1 MELYIN
7 DLEYK
12 LLNDYEIKEQAGAT
26 AIMEANIK
34 LDDKRVPQPFDTV
47 SFKRETKDF
56 GGDILLNGGI
66 TTNVEVRDATLKL
79 LKSGITTYASFAGL
93 TYGDIL

>member
-1 MELYIN
+1 MELYTN

-66 TTNVEVRDATLKL
+66 KDDVVVKDSVLKL
-79 LKSGITTYASFAGL
+79 AKKGIVFYNYFDSE
-93 TYGDIL
+93 TYGDII